1 MEKLFNNINVNYSEY
16 SYFKQLS
23 IADKASFLFQL
34 YENAQNIN
42 NANGGPD
49 LSQFFKTIIEDKL
62 ADSTN
67 DYVSETYEAADYA
80 TDPNRVDVLIDDS
93 NIMLE
98 SNSLKA
104 VRQIIYKFIEAGYI
118 LRRDLGTEKLFR
130 RDKITRYLRIF
141 YIIDQTSHIC
151 IN

>member
-16 SYFKQLS
+16 SYFTQLS
-23 IADKASFLFQL
+23 IAEQASFLFQL
-34 YENAQNIN
+34 YENVQSLN
-42 NANGGPD
+42 NVNGGLD
-49 LSQFFKTIIEDKL
+49 LSQFFKTIINDKL

-67 DYVSETYEAADYA
+67 KYITETFESADYA
-80 TDPNRVDVLIDDS
+80 SDPNRVDVLIDDS

-104 VRQIIYKFIEAGYI
+104 VRQIVYKFIESGYI
-118 LRRDLGTEKLFR
+118 LRRDLGTEKIFR

-141 YIIDQTSHIC
+141 SIIDQTSHIC